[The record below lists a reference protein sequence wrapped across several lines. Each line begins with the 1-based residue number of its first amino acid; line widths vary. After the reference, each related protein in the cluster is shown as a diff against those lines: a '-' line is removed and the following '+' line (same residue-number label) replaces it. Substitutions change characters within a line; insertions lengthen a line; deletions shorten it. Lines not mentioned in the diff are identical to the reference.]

1 MKIRLTEDKIRK
13 IVAEAIR
20 ETLTQGESVNGKDSR
35 SIYDLVPS
43 GEHAQYWRDAKD
55 FWKREFDFDPE
66 KARRKAENCVRK
78 FENSEFTAL
87 WSSNFRKEYCY
98 LRAYAS
104 VAKEFLENASKK
116 LMNEDAW
123 EDAWADDKAEI
134 EEVFRKNGW
143 EIEKLLEKNG
153 ASYYFMSRSSEH
165 NGTTPKQIVRQLN
178 VALGGNG
185 KAEHFTHPMRD
196 DLEIFRIA

>member
-13 IVAEAIR
+13 IVAEAIM
-20 ETLTQGESVNGKDSR
+20 EIL
-35 SIYDLVPS
+35 
-43 GEHAQYWRDAKD
+43 
-55 FWKREFDFDPE
+55 DP
-66 KARRKAENCVRK
+66 K
-78 FENSEFTAL
+78 T
-87 WSSNFRKEYCY
+87 
-98 LRAYAS
+98 
-104 VAKEFLENASKK
+104 

-123 EDAWADDKAEI
+123 EDAWADDRAEI

-185 KAEHFTHPMRD
+185 KAEHLVHPMRD